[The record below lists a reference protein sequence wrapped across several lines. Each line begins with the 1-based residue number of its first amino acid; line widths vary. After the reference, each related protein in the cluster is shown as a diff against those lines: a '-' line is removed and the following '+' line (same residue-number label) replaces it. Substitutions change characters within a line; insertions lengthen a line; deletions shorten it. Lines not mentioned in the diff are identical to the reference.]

1 MGWSP
6 SQVNGSALWEFMA
19 SLDGYGRANGWKPN
33 GGGGRELSDEDLRE
47 MGIVGFTDDT
57 VSDG

>member
-6 SQVNGSALWEFMA
+6 SQVNSSTLWEFMA
-19 SLDGYGRANGWKPN
+19 SIDGYGRDNGWKTS
-33 GGGGRELSDEDLRE
+33 GGGRELSDEDLRE